1 MAVIPGTITN
11 LIPAAPEWTVNL
23 DWGDGQPAEGYPIVG
38 WATVVTD
45 DTTIE
50 PAFYWDG
57 AIYTA
62 TEFQR
67 TCGHVSVRVCP
78 PPTRLEFV

>member
-1 MAVIPGTITN
+1 MAVILGTITN
-11 LIPAAPEWTVNL
+11 LIPAAPEWTVTL
-23 DWGDGQPAEGYPIVG
+23 DWGDDHPTEDCPIVG

-45 DTTIE
+45 DTDIE

-62 TEFQR
+62 TEFKR
-67 TCGHVSVRVCP
+67 TSDHVTVRVCP
-78 PPTRLEFV
+78 PPTHLEFG